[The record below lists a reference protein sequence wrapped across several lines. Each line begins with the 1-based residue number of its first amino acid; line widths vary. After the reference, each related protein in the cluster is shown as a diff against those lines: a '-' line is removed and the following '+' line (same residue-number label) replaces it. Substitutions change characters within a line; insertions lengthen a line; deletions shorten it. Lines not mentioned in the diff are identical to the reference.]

1 MAHTRTLRRRRHG
14 RILGGVCIGLADYF
28 GVSASFVRLLFI
40 LSCALPGPQTV
51 LYILLWQ
58 LVPLE
63 D

>member
-1 MAHTRTLRRRRHG
+1 M
-14 RILGGVCIGLADYF
+14 CIGLADYF